1 MRVLFVDARRIGGL
15 VEDFLVEDQQTIRSV
30 VTAQVQR
37 LWAGQGF
44 GKRLRIGTRRTLIRW
59 GLIRRALARRGH
71 VDRIADDHRRGPTEP
86 FGGRMPA
93 NILTLLVLDKPFDG
107 KLRAVGDHAVLG
119 RSTELRPIGLGFS
132 RKCDE
137 QATRKGAPYK
147 SVRKCVT
154 LNSGRWIHILFYGML

>member
-1 MRVLFVDARRIGGL
+1 
-15 VEDFLVEDQQTIRSV
+15 
-30 VTAQVQR
+30 
-37 LWAGQGF
+37 
-44 GKRLRIGTRRTLIRW
+44 
-59 GLIRRALARRGH
+59 
-71 VDRIADDHRRGPTEP
+71 
-86 FGGRMPA
+86 MPA

-132 RKCDE
+132 RKCDA
-137 QATRKGAPYK
+137 QATRKGATRKGAPYK